1 MNYLT
6 EIKLFYDWLET
17 HELTPSAILLWH
29 GLMFIANRAG
39 WEQPLTVPM
48 NAIEARTMM
57 TRSSIY
63 RARKVLEESGILAT
77 SSRGSHRASIYLL
90 NSFED
95 GSVLRSASQYETH
108 SETHS
113 GTHSG
118 TQEASVSHGVFQY
131 GTQSG
136 SINKPKLNMD
146 VKEKKK
152 RGRSKTV
159 FSLEEWVSTVES
171 PWRELMRIW
180 LEYKKA
186 RKEAYSSEMGAKACL
201 TKLMNLSG
209 NNPQTAQAIIENSMA
224 NNWAGLFPL
233 AGQSSRGHPPAAAPA
248 TGQRLGQ
255 ILQPDSEQHKEA
267 VLERFRKGIKTGK
280 DDIPKQ

>member
-17 HELTPSAILLWH
+17 HELTPSAIVLWH

-63 RARKVLEESGILAT
+63 RARKALEDSGILAT
-77 SSRGSHRASIYLL
+77 SSRGSHRASIYQL

-95 GSVLRSASQYETH
+95 GSVYRSASRSVFQYETH
-108 SETHS
+108 SETQS
-113 GTHSG
+113 GTHSE
-118 TQEASVSHGVFQY
+118 QNDPSVSHGVFQY

-136 SINKPKLNMD
+136 SINKPKLNMSSSEEN
-146 VKEKKK
+146 KEKKK
-152 RGRSKTV
+152 KKSGSKG
-159 FSLEEWVSTVES
+159 FSLEEWVYGIES
-171 PWRELMRIW
+171 PWREIMRIW

-186 RKEAYSSEMGAKACL
+186 RKEGYGQTRGAS
-201 TKLMNLSG
+201 TN
-209 NNPQTAQAIIENSMA
+209 
-224 NNWAGLFPL
+224 
-233 AGQSSRGHPPAAAPA
+233 
-248 TGQRLGQ
+248 
-255 ILQPDSEQHKEA
+255 
-267 VLERFRKGIKTGK
+267 
-280 DDIPKQ
+280 